1 MIFYGHVVEA
11 ICEAPC
17 SKSLSVSTLTICPSG
32 RLVPFLIQKAGV
44 QMIEQLQKKSKEIMF
59 EQCLG
64 APLFRS
70 CPVPDE
76 FLRAGCERT
85 EIERS

>member
-1 MIFYGHVVEA
+1 M
-11 ICEAPC
+11 
-17 SKSLSVSTLTICPSG
+17 
-32 RLVPFLIQKAGV
+32 PFLIQKAGV